1 MRSNIH
7 LLKNQ
12 SEADM
17 LEESGIPA
25 ILPRD
30 GASAID
36 MLECMLRISQ
46 QGAGIYP
53 CAEESSE
60 EIPGLLQELEMPVIE
75 YTVCR
80 SEPMNREEG
89 EKRRGR
95 LEREKPGAVRFHCRG
110 AVIRPRPA

>member
-36 MLECMLRISQ
+36 MLEFMLRISQ
-46 QGAGIYP
+46 QAAVLYP

-60 EIPGLLQELEMPVIE
+60 EIPGLLQELEMPVTE
-75 YTVCR
+75 FTACR
-80 SEPMNREEG
+80 SAPMNREAVD
-89 EKRRGR
+89 KRTAQLARVT
-95 LEREKPGAVRFHCRG
+95 PGAGPCSSTG
-110 AVIRPRPA
+110 PATRPV